1 MPSKCLIKSKEGK
14 RRKGSNENNFNSY
27 YKGFLGESYLPK
39 PMGFSDSV
47 FENKL
52 LAKKIGCFD
61 PTQYKMANKFAN
73 TKQKPT
79 IMKSGEF
86 ANKGTKIYVNMTV
99 FN

>member
-1 MPSKCLIKSKEGK
+1 
-14 RRKGSNENNFNSY
+14 
-27 YKGFLGESYLPK
+27 
-39 PMGFSDSV
+39 MGFSDSV

-86 ANKGTKIYVNMTV
+86 ANKRYQDLCQHGCFQLTPQTDPFTILRRKENQNWHKNAQHRTTT
-99 FN
+99 